1 MIMKHG
7 SNRNIPVQ
15 VVDQRY
21 RRAGAQRWVRAPPLV
36 VGNTS
41 PSLLD
46 AECEVDAPSSST
58 VSFL

>member
-46 AECEVDAPSSST
+46 AECEV
-58 VSFL
+58 